1 MESNFQIKKLFR
13 VALYSS
19 TLIGL
24 ITMGPI
30 YAIVVSSGII
40 SISNLLLLKL
50 IIPVVIGISFFVF
63 LFWTINILLG
73 YLIYKYSIS
82 HRERLWS
89 YVIGFF
95 IIVLLRYIVIN
106 LHISHEILNWKIHE
120 FGTNIKNVGLIS
132 QGSHSF
138 PYLIIALMTFSI
150 NTVVFIF
157 YGIINMAEEKRLI
170 ESENNLLKIKN
181 IEASNQLLKQQ
192 LHPHFLFNSLSTL
205 KTLIKKQPDNAE
217 KYVMRLADFLRASIS
232 MENINTIKLTE
243 ELKLCKD
250 FLEMQKMRFGD
261 ALQYE
266 ECIPEENKSG
276 YVPVF
281 SIQLLLE
288 NAIKHNVLTDQSPLH
303 IIIAYDDKRIIVSNT
318 LKAKYSS
325 ETSTGL
331 GLANLSERYKLLSG
345 DEIIICSSEHE
356 FSVSIKI
363 LDNETINHRG

>member
-1 MESNFQIKKLFR
+1 MEFQIKKLFR

-40 SISNLLLLKL
+40 TFSNILLLKL
-50 IIPVVIGISFFVF
+50 IVPVVIGITFFVF
-63 LFWTINILLG
+63 LFWTINIILG
-73 YLIYKYSIS
+73 YIIHKYSFS
-82 HRERLWS
+82 FRVRLWS
-89 YVIGFF
+89 YVIGFL
-95 IIVLLRYIVIN
+95 ILVLLRYIVLN

-132 QGSHSF
+132 QGTHSF

-170 ESENNLLKIKN
+170 EFENNQLKIKN

-192 LHPHFLFNSLSTL
+192 LHPHFIFNSLSTL

-217 KYVMRLADFLRASIS
+217 NYVMRLADFLRASIS
-232 MENINTIKLTE
+232 MENINTFKLTE

-250 FLEMQKMRFGD
+250 FLEMQKMRFGE

-266 ECIPEENKSG
+266 ENIPEENKSG
-276 YVPVF
+276 YIPVF

-288 NAIKHNVLTDQSPLH
+288 NAIKHNALTNESPLC
-303 IIIAYDDKRIIVSNT
+303 IKITYNDNRIIVSNNV
-318 LKAKYSS
+318 KSKYSS
-325 ETSTGL
+325 DATTGL

-345 DEIIICSSEHE
+345 DDIIINSSEIE

-363 LDNETINHRG
+363 LENEIINHRG